1 MPSNEI
7 YTDTDN
13 ESVNPDITERE
24 SNEFETPEQERA
36 ATILEACE
44 GIVEMY
50 KCCPHPEVVESAGD
64 GIKCRQIDI
73 GLYAAMQVLKEIRE
87 RNNQQNQNA

>member
-1 MPSNEI
+1 MQLNEM
-7 YTDTDN
+7 YTDT
-13 ESVNPDITERE
+13 ESVNPDTTEEPESINFENSDQERE
-24 SNEFETPEQERA
+24 AVKLQ
-36 ATILEACE
+36 ACE
-44 GIVEMY
+44 EILQMY
-50 KCCPHPEVVESAGD
+50 NSCPHPEVVESAGD